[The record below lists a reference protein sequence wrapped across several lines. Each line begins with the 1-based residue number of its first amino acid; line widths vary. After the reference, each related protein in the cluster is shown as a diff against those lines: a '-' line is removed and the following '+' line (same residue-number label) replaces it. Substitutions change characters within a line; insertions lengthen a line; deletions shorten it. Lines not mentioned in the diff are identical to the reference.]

1 MGGRTDRRLLDKS
14 NERSILKDVTKGDET
29 RSAVLG
35 SAITLAS
42 TLGLEGLT
50 IGKLAEHVGMSK
62 SGLFAHFSSKENLQ
76 VAVIEEA
83 IARFVAIVVTPAL
96 KKPRGEPRV
105 RALFDHWLEWSKA
118 DFLPGGCIFVMASV
132 ELDDRPG
139 PARDRLIASQKDWTG
154 TIAHAARVAVDEK
167 HFRKDL
173 DCDQLAHEIFSI
185 AYGYHFLRRVGDPA
199 IAEKRA
205 RTAFE
210 RLMNDARSAAG
221 SGLPHG
227 GSAVTVSAS
236 ARVSAKTHER
246 ATRR

>member
-1 MGGRTDRRLLDKS
+1 MWSKQM
-14 NERSILKDVTKGDET
+14 TKGDET

-42 TLGLEGLT
+42 TLGLEGVT

-76 VAVIEEA
+76 LAMIEEA
-83 IARFVAIVVTPAL
+83 IERFIGLVVTPAL

-105 RALFDHWLEWSKA
+105 RALFDRWLEWSKA

-139 PARDRLIASQKDWTG
+139 PLRDRLIESQKDWIG
-154 TIAHAARVAVDEK
+154 TLAHAARIAVDEK

-173 DCDQLAHEIFSI
+173 DCEQLAHEIFSI

-199 IAEKRA
+199 AAEKRA
-205 RTAFE
+205 RVAFD
-210 RLMNDARSAAG
+210 RLLGDAR
-221 SGLPHG
+221 
-227 GSAVTVSAS
+227 
-236 ARVSAKTHER
+236 
-246 ATRR
+246 ATKR

>member
-1 MGGRTDRRLLDKS
+1 MA
-14 NERSILKDVTKGDET
+14 KGDET

-42 TLGLEGLT
+42 TLGLEGVT

-76 VAVIEEA
+76 VAVLDEA
-83 IARFVAIVVTPAL
+83 VARFVALVVSPAL

-105 RALFDHWLEWSKA
+105 RALFEKWLEWSRA

-139 PARDRLIASQKDWTG
+139 PARDRLIASQKDWVG
-154 TIAHAARVAVDEK
+154 TLAHAARIAIEEK

-173 DCDQLAHEIFSI
+173 DCAQLAHEMFSI
-185 AYGYHFLRRVGDPA
+185 AYGYHFLRRLADPA
-199 IAEKRA
+199 EAEKRS

-210 RLMNDARSAAG
+210 RLLADARA
-221 SGLPHG
+221 
-227 GSAVTVSAS
+227 
-236 ARVSAKTHER
+236 THR
-246 ATRR
+246 